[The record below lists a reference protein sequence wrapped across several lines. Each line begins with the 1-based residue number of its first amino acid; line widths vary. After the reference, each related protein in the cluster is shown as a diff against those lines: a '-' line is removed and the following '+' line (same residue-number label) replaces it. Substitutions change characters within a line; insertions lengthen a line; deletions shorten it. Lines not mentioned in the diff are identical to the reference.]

1 MYTKRLKCSSQKLD
15 SIFQRYCYLFKS
27 NRCEFLQRWFYGA
40 NNLSRGQQG
49 HGSVIRKF
57 QSKTILSQ
65 GIAIGNDHFGFCVR
79 HAPYWACNT
88 LRFYSAEG
96 DGRSASEGKVPVKDT
111 ANFDKGSMRREKVLA
126 DVRRCDE
133 HARLGEHDQQEWL
146 NNEKLSFESKRRDS
160 PFLSKRERFKNEFLR
175 RVVPWEKITVTWE
188 TFPYYI
194 Q

>member
-1 MYTKRLKCSSQKLD
+1 MYTRRFKCSSQKWD
-15 SIFQRYCYLFKS
+15 SIFHQYSYLFKS
-27 NRCEFLQRWFYGA
+27 NRREFFHLRSYST
-40 NNLSRGQQG
+40 NNISRGHQG
-49 HGSVIRKF
+49 HESLITKF
-57 QSKTILSQ
+57 KSKTFVSR
-65 GIAIGNDHFGFCVR
+65 GVAIGSDYFGFCGR
-79 HAPYWACNT
+79 HAPHWTCNT

-111 ANFDKGSMRREKVLA
+111 VNFDKGRTRREKVLA

-146 NNEKLSFESKRRDS
+146 INEKLSFESKKRES

-175 RVVPWEKITVTWE
+175 RVVPWEKITVSWE